1 MSRRCA
7 SPGEPIPHRSD
18 DMRPETEDGLPGDR
32 DGICAGADSEA
43 VGHSAGKATEDKA
56 TARRSDLV
64 SQSLS
69 AVAVR

>member
-1 MSRRCA
+1 MK
-7 SPGEPIPHRSD
+7 
-18 DMRPETEDGLPGDR
+18 PETEDGLPGDR